1 MLFNAR
7 PRVSMRLLGGAMMA
21 LLPISAFAAEPE
33 DLNAAM
39 LSKMDWPDGRPF
51 FGWGASHKK
60 AVEVWNESAGRSYTE
75 LPSPPSPDRSR
86 IVHRSISEPR
96 PVPAAALA
104 VLKSATPETGWF
116 EYWVKTRVE
125 PINGASAK
133 RMYST
138 ADRRL
143 VRCEPALMVG
153 AAKLHFASL
162 DATGEPYDTTANY
175 GKAERI
181 PAATIGMNEQLRHEY
196 RTICGPV
203 LAAAYGADQVD
214 ARVQA
219 NLAPPKPTGL
229 VSSLTPEQQLKLIA
243 DMRALLKL
251 PPAEPAD
258 RAASGAV
265 AADMPASAASSVEA
279 VAAPP
284 AEALTATGSKSAP
297 TGTAEASAPPS
308 NAAPAEP
315 LPLGSAK
322 ARLRLFAQNG
332 TAVSLTNE
340 ASCVAPGGMG
350 EASSN
355 LLKNLASAMHV
366 ASNETLGMP
375 ESTTTRRLSERS
387 GVASKAYFMER
398 AITAEMP
405 VSVNFTFA
413 ANNQTCPSVAVSF
426 VPEAGGDY
434 ESKLDV
440 GYGYC
445 FVSVGRITPSGA
457 VVPVRV
463 TSAPACPPEK

>member
-1 MLFNAR
+1 MLLNVR
-7 PRVSMRLLGGAMMA
+7 PRVSTRLLGGAMLA
-21 LLPISAFAAEPE
+21 LLSMSAFAAEPE

-51 FGWGASHKK
+51 FGWGMFQKK
-60 AVEVWNESAGRSYTE
+60 AVEVWNASAGRSYTE

-86 IVHRSISEPR
+86 ILHRSISEPR

-162 DATGEPYDTTANY
+162 DATGESYYTTANY

-243 DMRALLKL
+243 DMRALMKL
-251 PPAEPAD
+251 PPAEP
-258 RAASGAV
+258 AASGAV
-265 AADMPASAASSVEA
+265 AADVPASAASSVEA
-279 VAAPP
+279 VAAPS
-284 AEALTATGSKSAP
+284 AEALTATGSTSASA
-297 TGTAEASAPPS
+297 GAGAASAPAS
-308 NAAPAEP
+308 SAAPAEP

-340 ASCVAPGGMG
+340 ASCVASGGMG

-366 ASNETLGMP
+366 VSNETLGMP
-375 ESTTTRRLSERS
+375 ESTTTRRLSDRS
-387 GVASKAYFMER
+387 GVTSKAYFMER

-405 VSVNFTFA
+405 VSVDFTFA
-413 ANNQTCPSVAVSF
+413 ANNQTCPSVAVRF

-463 TSAPACPPEK
+463 TSAPECPPEK